1 MPDWLLY
8 RPTIIGLAVVGGI
21 LSIVASS
28 CQSRELLPEPAIGW
42 LNKASYAF
50 MMVSV
55 TLFISAGLLGV
66 DP

>member
-21 LSIVASS
+21 LSILASF
-28 CQSRELLPEPAIGW
+28 CQSRELLSEPAIGW

-50 MMVSV
+50 MTVSV
-55 TLFISAGLLGV
+55 TLFIAAGLLGV
-66 DP
+66 EP